1 MKLRTGL
8 LLALAWHLAGCAEP
22 RRPASPESEPS
33 PANPPRRDNIVV
45 ITIDTLRADALGI
58 YGNSDGHSPRLDAWA
73 ADAVIFDRALTAV
86 GTTFP
91 SHATLFTGLYPKHHG
106 VRQNTDRLDD
116 RFTTLAEI
124 LSDAGYD
131 TASFVSLGPMLRRGG
146 LHQGIDTASDGP
158 ETKGPARPGS
168 EVNEMAIPWLT
179 ARGERPFFL
188 WLHYFEPHS
197 PYPLTPFAREQLAG
211 YTGPLAEGASVKT
224 FYRLGD
230 EIPWTPEEMRAVR
243 VLYDAQVREVDRA
256 VGEILEL
263 LQRPDLISKTTVFVT
278 ADHGQALGEHGE
290 TGHAWGLRQPV
301 LHVPLIARFPDVQP
315 RRIAHRVGLVDL
327 VPTVLDRL
335 SLPVPQ
341 GLDGTSLL
349 PLLDGQPLPHDTYF
363 AEVRHSRVLWPEDR
377 SIAVFDGDL
386 KGIFK
391 PGESYFFDL
400 EDDPQELSPLT
411 GDFETGSQAALKRLA
426 ADYHRT
432 EVEVAQP
439 EVSEAVRK
447 ELEALG
453 YIE

>member
-1 MKLRTGL
+1 MNFRTGL
-8 LLALAWHLAGCAEP
+8 LLVLACCLAGC
-22 RRPASPESEPS
+22 SEPQDEAVTGRNG
-33 PANPPRRDNIVV
+33 PAASQPRRDNIVI
-45 ITIDTLRADALGI
+45 ITIDTLRADALGT
-58 YGNSDGHSPRLDAWA
+58 YGNTGDHSPHLDAWA
-73 ADAVIFDRALTAV
+73 ADAVIFDQALTAV

-124 LSDAGYD
+124 LSAAGYD

-158 ETKGPARPGS
+158 KTKGPARSGGQ
-168 EVNEMAIPWLT
+168 VNEMAVPWLS

-197 PYPLTPFAREQLAG
+197 PYPLTPFAREQLG
-211 YTGPLAEGASVKT
+211 DYTGPLAEGASVKT

-230 EIPWTPEEMRAVR
+230 EIPWTPDEMRAVR
-243 VLYDAQVREVDRA
+243 ILYDAQVREVDRT
-256 VGEILEL
+256 VGEILDL
-263 LQRPDLISKTTVFVT
+263 LQRPDLISETTVFVT

-290 TGHAWGLRQPV
+290 TGHAWGLMQPV

-327 VPTVLDRL
+327 LPTVLDRL
-335 SLPVPQ
+335 GLPVPS
-341 GLDGTSLL
+341 GLDGVSLL
-349 PLLDGQPLPHDTYF
+349 PLLDGQSPADDTYF
-363 AEVRHSRVLWPEDR
+363 AEVRQSRVLWPEDR
-377 SIAVFDGDL
+377 SIAVFEDDL

-391 PGESYFFDL
+391 PGQSSFYDL
-400 EDDPQELSPLT
+400 ADDPRELSPLPL
-411 GDFETGSQAALKRLA
+411 DFENDSQAALRRMA

-432 EVEVAQP
+432 EVEIEQP
-439 EVSEAVRK
+439 EVTDAVRK